1 MSQKLLDWSAGTH
14 WADHLSALRLFRY
27 ITVRSAGAAITALLL
42 SWWLGPKIIHW
53 LKQLKFG
60 QDYADK
66 AEEAGGLGARVL
78 SKKGTPTM
86 GGILIVAVLVF
97 STMLWAQ
104 WNAQV
109 ELTLLSVLVLA
120 GLGFYDDY
128 AKIIQ
133 QSGGG
138 TPPRLKLWV
147 QILLA
152 TFIGVYLWL
161 TPSTGRLV
169 TEITVPFYKYPVA
182 VNAGWIGLLIV
193 VLAIVGSSNAVN
205 LTDGLDGLAI
215 GCTLIVG
222 FVFLFFT
229 YLAGNVK
236 AAGYLQIPYVNG
248 AGELTVFC
256 SALIGAGLGFLWFNC
271 HPAQVFMGDTGSL
284 PAGRRF
290 RHHRRADS
298 SAVCPGDCGR
308 RVRDGSRIG
317 HFADRLVSF
326 HAETLWRR
334 PENFFNGAIAS
345 SLREEGLVRIA
356 GGDALLHFVRALRRR
371 RAGHTETEMNGMIN
385 PSGKT
390 IPVKVLCSL
399 RGHPSVVKTIGV
411 SGGAHA
417 GPKGAFTRPTA

>member
-1 MSQKLLDWSAGTH
+1 MLYYLSQHLLGWSHGTI
-14 WADHLSALRLFRY
+14 WENRLSALRLFRY
-27 ITVRSAGAAITALLL
+27 ITVRSAGAAITALIL
-42 SWWLGPKIIHW
+42 SWWLGPKIIRW
-53 LKQLKFG
+53 LKQLRFG

-66 AEEAGGLGARVL
+66 AEEAGGLAARFL

-86 GGILIVAVLVF
+86 GGVLIVIVLVF

-104 WNAQV
+104 WNALV
-109 ELTLLSVLVLA
+109 ELTLLSLLVLS

-152 TFIGVYLWL
+152 TFIGVYLLL
-161 TPSTGRLV
+161 TPSTSRLV
-169 TEITVPFYKYPVA
+169 SEIMVPFCKYPVA
-182 VNAGWIGLLIV
+182 THASWLGLLVV

-236 AAGYLQIPYVNG
+236 TAGYLQIPYVNG

-256 SALIGAGLGFLWFNC
+256 AALIGAGLGFLWFNC

-284 PAGRRF
+284 ALGGAF
-290 RHHRRADS
+290 
-298 SAVCPGDCGR
+298 GI
-308 RVRDGSRIG
+308 IG
-317 HFADRLVSF
+317 VLIHQPFVLV
-326 HAETLWRR
+326 
-334 PENFFNGAIAS
+334 
-345 SLREEGLVRIA
+345 IA
-356 GGDALLHFVRALRRR
+356 GGVFVLEA
-371 RAGHTETEMNGMIN
+371 
-385 PSGKT
+385 
-390 IPVKVLCSL
+390 V
-399 RGHPSVVKTIGV
+399 SVILQTGWFR
-411 SGGAHA
+411 
-417 GPKGAFTRPTA
+417 FTRKYYGTGRRIFLMAPLHHHFEKKGWYESQVVMRFYILCVLFAVIALATLKLR

>member
-1 MSQKLLDWSAGTH
+1 MLYYLSQHLLDWSHGTI
-14 WADHLSALRLFRY
+14 WENRLSALRLFRY
-27 ITVRSAGAAITALLL
+27 ITVRSAGAAITALIL
-42 SWWLGPKIIHW
+42 SWWLGPKIIRW

-66 AEEAGGLGARVL
+66 AEEAGGLAARVL

-86 GGILIVAVLVF
+86 GGVLIVMVLVF
-97 STMLWAQ
+97 STMVWAQ
-104 WNAQV
+104 WNALV
-109 ELTLLSVLVLA
+109 ELTLLSVLVLS

-152 TFIGVYLWL
+152 TFIGVYLLL
-161 TPSTGRLV
+161 TPSTSRLV
-169 TEITVPFYKYPVA
+169 SEIMVPFCKYPVVTDA
-182 VNAGWIGLLIV
+182 SWLGLLV
-193 VLAIVGSSNAVN
+193 MVLAVVGSSNAVN

-236 AAGYLQIPYVNG
+236 AATYLQIPYVNG

-256 SALIGAGLGFLWFNC
+256 AALIGAGLGFLWFNC

-284 PAGRRF
+284 ALGGAF
-290 RHHRRADS
+290 
-298 SAVCPGDCGR
+298 GI
-308 RVRDGSRIG
+308 IG
-317 HFADRLVSF
+317 VLIHQPFVLV
-326 HAETLWRR
+326 
-334 PENFFNGAIAS
+334 
-345 SLREEGLVRIA
+345 IA
-356 GGDALLHFVRALRRR
+356 GGVFVLEA
-371 RAGHTETEMNGMIN
+371 A
-385 PSGKT
+385 
-390 IPVKVLCSL
+390 
-399 RGHPSVVKTIGV
+399 SVILQTGWFR
-411 SGGAHA
+411 
-417 GPKGAFTRPTA
+417 FTRKYYGSGRRIFLMAPLHHHFEKKGWYESQVVMRFYILCVLFAVIALATLKLR

>member
-1 MSQKLLDWSAGTH
+1 MLYYLSQKLLGWSAGTH

-27 ITVRSAGAAITALLL
+27 ITVRSAGAAITALIL

-66 AEEAGGLGARVL
+66 AEATGGLGARVL

-161 TPSTGRLV
+161 TPSTGKLV

-182 VNAGWIGLLIV
+182 VGAGWIGLLIV

-205 LTDGLDGLAI
+205 LTDGLDGLAV

-236 AAGYLQIPYVNG
+236 AASYLQIPIVPG

-256 SALIGAGLGFLWFNC
+256 AALIGAGLGFLWFNC

-284 PAGRRF
+284 PLGGAFGII
-290 RHHRRADS
+290 
-298 SAVCPGDCGR
+298 AVLIHQPF
-308 RVRDGSRIG
+308 V
-317 HFADRLVSF
+317 LV
-326 HAETLWRR
+326 
-334 PENFFNGAIAS
+334 
-345 SLREEGLVRIA
+345 IA
-356 GGDALLHFVRALRRR
+356 GGVFVMEA
-371 RAGHTETEMNGMIN
+371 
-385 PSGKT
+385 
-390 IPVKVLCSL
+390 V
-399 RGHPSVVKTIGV
+399 SVILQTGWFR
-411 SGGAHA
+411 
-417 GPKGAFTRPTA
+417 FTRKRYGVGRRIFLMAPLHHHFEKKGWYESQVVMRFYILCVLFAVVALATLKLR

>member
-1 MSQKLLDWSAGTH
+1 MLYYLSQKLLDWSAGTR
-14 WADHLSALRLFRY
+14 WGDHLSALRLFRY
-27 ITVRSAGAAITALLL
+27 ITIRSAGAAITALLL
-42 SWWLGPKIIHW
+42 SWWLGPRIIHW

-66 AEEAGGLGARVL
+66 AETAGGLGARVL

-86 GGILIVAVLVF
+86 GGILIIAVLVF

-133 QSGGG
+133 QNGGG

-161 TPSTGRLV
+161 TPSTGKLV
-169 TEITVPFYKYPVA
+169 TEIMVPFYKYPVA
-182 VNAGWIGLLIV
+182 VDAGWIGLAIV

-205 LTDGLDGLAI
+205 LTDGLDGLAT
-215 GCTLIVG
+215 GCTLIVA

-229 YLAGNVK
+229 YLAGNLK
-236 AAGYLQIPYVNG
+236 AAAYLQIPYVPG

-256 SALIGAGLGFLWFNC
+256 AALIGAGLGFLWFNC

-284 PAGRRF
+284 PLGGAFGIIAVLIHQPFVLVIAGGVFVMEAASVILQTGWFRFTRKRYGAGRRIF
-290 RHHRRADS
+290 LMAPLHHHFEKKGWYESQVVMRFYILCVLF
-298 SAVCPGDCGR
+298 AV
-308 RVRDGSRIG
+308 V
-317 HFADRLVSF
+317 AL
-326 HAETLWRR
+326 ATLK
-334 PENFFNGAIAS
+334 
-345 SLREEGLVRIA
+345 LR
-356 GGDALLHFVRALRRR
+356 
-371 RAGHTETEMNGMIN
+371 
-385 PSGKT
+385 
-390 IPVKVLCSL
+390 
-399 RGHPSVVKTIGV
+399 
-411 SGGAHA
+411 
-417 GPKGAFTRPTA
+417 